1 MAGVLIGFAIVGAV
15 IFIGYLAGRYELAGR
30 DAGPVLSRTAF
41 FITNPALLFTILAT
55 ADLSDVFS
63 AYAPVAFL
71 TSVSSALLYVL
82 LSRIW
87 FRRRAAETAIGAMS
101 GSFVNANNIGIPI
114 AVYALGDATP
124 VAPVLL
130 VQLLILVPFYLA
142 FLDIASGGK
151 ASFGRIASQPIRN
164 PMIIASFLGVLVAL
178 TGVDIPE
185 PVYEPLVLLGGAAVP
200 LVLLAFGMS
209 LRGTRPLGAREVR
222 TEVIVAT
229 LIKTAF
235 MPVIAYLLARFA
247 FGLESEM
254 LFGAVVMATLPTAQN
269 TFLFASRY
277 NRGIPIAR
285 DVVVLTSALAVP
297 ALILVTALLA

>member
-1 MAGVLIGFAIVGAV
+1 MAGVLIGFAIVGVV
-15 IFIGYLAGRYELAGR
+15 IFVGYLAGRYELAGR
-30 DAGPVLSRTAF
+30 DASQVLSRTAF

-55 ADLSDVFS
+55 ADLQAVFS
-63 AYAPVAFL
+63 AYAPVAL
-71 TSVSSALLYVL
+71 LASVASALLYVL
-82 LSRIW
+82 LSRLW
-87 FRRRAAETAIGAMS
+87 FRRRAAETAVGAMT

-142 FLDIASGGK
+142 FLDISSGGK
-151 ASFGRIASQPIRN
+151 ASFARIASQPVRN
-164 PMIIASFLGVLVAL
+164 PMIIASILGVLVAL
-178 TGVDIPE
+178 TGLDIPE

-209 LRGTRPLGAREVR
+209 LRGSRPLGAPGVR

-235 MPVIAYLLARFA
+235 MPVITYVLARFA
-247 FGLESEM
+247 FGLEDEL
-254 LFGAVVMATLPTAQN
+254 LFGAVVMSALPTAQN

-277 NRGIPIAR
+277 NRGVPIAR

-297 ALILVTALLA
+297 SLIIVTALLA

>member
-1 MAGVLIGFAIVGAV
+1 MAGVLIGFAIVGVV
-15 IFIGYLAGRYELAGR
+15 IFVGYLAGRYELAGR
-30 DAGPVLSRTAF
+30 DAGMVLSRTAF

-55 ADLSDVFS
+55 ADLEAVFS
-63 AYAPVAFL
+63 AYAPVAL
-71 TSVSSALLYVL
+71 LASVASALLYVL

-87 FRRRAAETAIGAMS
+87 FRRRAAETAVGAMT

-142 FLDIASGGK
+142 FLDITSGGK
-151 ASFGRIASQPIRN
+151 ASFARIASQPVRN
-164 PMIIASFLGVLVAL
+164 PMIIASILGVLVAF

-209 LRGTRPLGAREVR
+209 LRGSRPLGARGVR
-222 TEVIVAT
+222 TEVITAT

-235 MPVIAYLLARFA
+235 MPVITYVLARFA
-247 FGLESEM
+247 FGLEGDL
-254 LFGAVVMATLPTAQN
+254 LFGAVVMSALPTAQN

-277 NRGIPIAR
+277 NRGVPIAR

-297 ALILVTALLA
+297 SLIIVTALLA

>member
-15 IFIGYLAGRYELAGR
+15 IFVGYLAGRFELAGR
-30 DAGPVLSRTAF
+30 DAGSVLSRTAF

-55 ADLSDVFS
+55 SDLEAVFS
-63 AYAPVAFL
+63 AFAPIAL
-71 TSVSSALLYVL
+71 LAAVSSALVYVL

-87 FRRRAAETAIGAMS
+87 FRRRAAETAVGAMTS
-101 GSFVNANNIGIPI
+101 SFVNANNIGIPL

-130 VQLLILVPFYLA
+130 VQLLLLVPFYLG

-151 ASFGRIASQPIRN
+151 ASFTRIATQPVRN
-164 PMIIASFLGVLVAL
+164 PMIIASLLGVLVAL
-178 TGVDIPE
+178 TGVEIPE

-209 LRGTRPLGAREVR
+209 LRGSRPLGAREVR

-229 LIKTAF
+229 LIKTLL
-235 MPVIAYLLARFA
+235 MPLITYLLARFA
-247 FGLESEM
+247 FGLEGDQ

-277 NRGIPIAR
+277 KRGIPLAR
-285 DVVVLTSALAVP
+285 DVVVLTSALSVP
-297 ALILVTALLA
+297 ALIVVTALLA